1 VECIDLFDFRER
13 FAHARSLAVVGN
25 SPVVLEHENG
35 ALIDSHDLVVRF
47 NRARTDDLEDKL
59 GRRTDILV
67 ANEKNCLEWGPSP
80 ATTLKPQA
88 ILCFVAPRP
97 QAELDIAPFRQWVA
111 DIPTCITLAPDL
123 VGVDNPFRTRLL
135 TQGSYA
141 LYTLLRL
148 LPVER
153 LFLTGFTLYGAAPGG
168 AGKYYGAGRNRVGT
182 WHDLDQEAAVFTSTL
197 AAYGGELQATP
208 EVYTLLERQGHRR
221 TGHGTP
227 ATTARPPGLY
237 ERVLGRIA
245 WRLLRWGMG
254 LRRSLERR
262 GPIDFEGLKK

>member
-1 VECIDLFDFRER
+1 MERIDLFDFRER
-13 FAHARSLAVVGN
+13 FAQVRSIAMVGN
-25 SPVVLEHENG
+25 SPTILDHENG
-35 ALIDSHDLVVRF
+35 QLIDGYDMVVRF
-47 NRARTDDLEDKL
+47 NRAQTTDLEHRI
-59 GRRTDILV
+59 GRRTHVLV
-67 ANEKNCLEWGPSP
+67 ANEKNCLDWGPSP
-80 ATTLKPQA
+80 TTTLRPQA
-88 ILCFVAPRP
+88 ILCFVPPTPRS
-97 QAELDIAPFRQWVA
+97 QLDIQPFREWVG

-168 AGKYYGAGRNRVGT
+168 AGKYYGAGRNRLGV
-182 WHDLDQEAAVFTSTL
+182 WHDLDQEAAVFTATL
-197 AAYGGELQATP
+197 AAFQGELQATP
-208 EVYTLLERQGHRR
+208 EVHELMARQGRSLSAPGDAHSQS
-221 TGHGTP
+221 
-227 ATTARPPGLY
+227 PGLY
-237 ERVLGRIA
+237 QRVVGRIA

-254 LRRSLERR
+254 LRRSVERR

>member
-1 VECIDLFDFRER
+1 MQRIDLFDLREQ
-13 FAHARSLAVVGN
+13 FAHVRSVALVGN
-25 SPVVLEHENG
+25 SPTILDHENG
-35 ALIDSHDLVVRF
+35 ERIDGYDLVVRF
-47 NRARTDDLEDKL
+47 NRAQTTDLEARIGQRTDL
-59 GRRTDILV
+59 LV

-80 ATTLKPQA
+80 TTTLKPQA
-88 ILCFVAPRP
+88 ILCFVAPRST
-97 QAELDIAPFRQWVA
+97 EDLDIAPFREWVE

-153 LFLTGFTLYGAAPGG
+153 LFLTGFTLYGASSGG
-168 AGKYYGAGRNRVGT
+168 SGKYYGAGRNRLGT
-182 WHDLDQEAAVFTSTL
+182 WHDLDQEATVFTSTL
-197 AAYGGELQATP
+197 MAFQGELEATP
-208 EVYTLLERQGHRR
+208 EVHELLERQGHRA
-221 TGHGTP
+221 GGTHTA
-227 ATTARPPGLY
+227 ATAPVGLY
-237 ERVLGRIA
+237 EKVVGRVA
-245 WRLLRWGMG
+245 WRLLRWGMA